1 VGIETTFCA
10 DTPISLQVSEK
21 SSASEVPPNGGLDRP
36 RVQSIDP
43 VEAALAGALE
53 AASRAGEW
61 SVVAKLAAELE
72 ARRLA
77 RANVVDLASARR
89 ERGLR

>member
-1 VGIETTFCA
+1 M
-10 DTPISLQVSEK
+10 SSVSQTAQ
-21 SSASEVPPNGGLDRP
+21 SSGLDQP